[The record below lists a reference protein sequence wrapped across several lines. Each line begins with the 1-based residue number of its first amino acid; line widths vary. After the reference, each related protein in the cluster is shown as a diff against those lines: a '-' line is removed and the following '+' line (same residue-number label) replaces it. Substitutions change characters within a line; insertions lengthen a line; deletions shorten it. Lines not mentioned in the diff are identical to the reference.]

1 MMRLHVAAVGRL
13 RADVP
18 ERALIED
25 WRTRF
30 DRAGRAL
37 GLGPLRELEVE
48 ARGVS
53 GPEAEGRL
61 LRRAIPDGSVLVAL
75 DERGRAITSPE
86 FAARL
91 ARWRDGGTGDVAFV
105 IGGADGLAPSLRDA
119 ADLVLSFGSMVWP
132 HTLAR
137 AMLFEQIYRAATI
150 LAGTPYHRE

>member
-13 RADVP
+13 RADSP

-25 WRTRF
+25 WRVRF

-37 GLGPLRELEVE
+37 GLGPLREQEVDT
-48 ARGVS
+48 RGAA
-53 GPEAEGRL
+53 GPAEEGRL

-75 DERGRAITSPE
+75 DERGRALTSPE

-91 ARWRDGGTGDVAFV
+91 AGWRDSGRGDLAFA
-105 IGGADGLAPSLRDA
+105 IGGADGLDPSFRDG

-132 HTLAR
+132 HMLAR